1 MSTTVPSADSAVP
14 VSPGLQAER
23 DHLAAARDALRRM
36 REDVEDSE
44 LVLGDVVN
52 DKVTNAALRRGRA
65 RRLAALA
72 DVPGAPLF
80 FGRLDFEP
88 GTVFLDDGPDAPAP
102 ASAPN
107 GPGAPAPAPAPG
119 DEPDRVHI
127 GRRHVHDPDGRPMV
141 LDWRAPVCVAY
152 YRASPSDRMGVRTRR
167 RYGFTTLDRG
177 PHAEPEAVLT
187 AFEDEPLTVT
197 PAEADQRAGE
207 LLSAEIE
214 RPRTGPMRDIVA
226 TIQPEQ
232 DDLVRAP
239 LSTTLCVQGAP
250 GTGKTAV
257 GLHRVAYLL
266 YTERARLSRSGVA
279 IVGPNR
285 SFLSYIRD
293 VLPALGEVDVR
304 QTTVTGML
312 TAGLPE
318 RARPAAGWVR
328 RTEEPAAAR
337 IKGRARMAEVLR
349 RDLWSR
355 LRTPE
360 EPVVVRRGSRRWR
373 LYPEDLRPL
382 LDELAGRGVAYG
394 SGRELLSHRI
404 AHAVLSLMESQ
415 GEACDDRTH
424 EQVRRDPAVRSA
436 VTAMWPKADPL
447 KLVLGLLTDPD
458 RLARAAEGL
467 LSPEEQ
473 AAVLLP
479 GRPRG
484 PKSARWSEEDLALV
498 DEAAALIER
507 PAGLGHIVVDEAQDL
522 SPMQC
527 RAVGR
532 RCVSGSLTVLGDIA
546 QGTSPSATTD
556 WSTLLEH
563 LGKPTGHLSVL
574 NRGYRVPAQ
583 IIDFAARLLPS
594 IAPVA
599 RRSRTGDAGSG
610 HPFAPV
616 SVRRAAGS
624 LRVTPAVDGLAAS
637 VVDACR
643 AALGGEGSVGLVAA
657 DTDLPAL
664 REALEAGGLPT
675 PLLGEADTG
684 PDAGRLVAVPAS
696 LAKGLE
702 FDAVVVAEP
711 AAIVEA
717 EERGANRLYV
727 VLTRAVS
734 TLHVV
739 HVRPLP
745 EALRDA

>member
-1 MSTTVPSADSAVP
+1 MSTTDSPAVP
-14 VSPGLQAER
+14 VSPELRAER
-23 DHLAAARDALRRM
+23 DRLAAARAALDRM
-36 REDVEDSE
+36 RAEVEGSE

-52 DKVTNAALRRGRA
+52 DKVTNAALRRGRE

-88 GTVFLDDGPDAPAP
+88 GTVFLDDDVPD
-102 ASAPN
+102 
-107 GPGAPAPAPAPG
+107 GA
-119 DEPDRVHI
+119 EPDRIHI
-127 GRRHVHDPDGRPMV
+127 GRRHVHDAEGRPMV
-141 LDWRAPVCVAY
+141 LDWRAPICVAY
-152 YRASPSDRMGVRTRR
+152 YRASPGDRMDVRLRR
-167 RYGFTTLDRG
+167 RYGFTTIDHGRD
-177 PHAEPEAVLT
+177 ADPEVVLT
-187 AFEDEPLTVT
+187 AFEDEPLTT
-197 PAEADQRAGE
+197 APTGSGQRASA
-207 LLSAEIE
+207 LLDAEIE

-232 DDLVRAP
+232 DGLVRAP
-239 LSTTLCVQGAP
+239 LATTLCVQGAP

-257 GLHRVAYLL
+257 GLHRIAFLL
-266 YTERARLSRSGVA
+266 YTERERLSRSGVA

-293 VLPALGEVDVR
+293 VLPALGEVDVQ
-304 QTTVTGML
+304 QTTVTEML

-318 RARPAAGWVR
+318 RSRPAAGWVR
-328 RTEEPAAAR
+328 RTEEPRAAR
-337 IKGRARMAEVLR
+337 IKGQARMAEVVR
-349 RDLWSR
+349 RDLWSH

-360 EPVVVRRGSRRWR
+360 EAVVVRRGSRRWR

-382 LDELAGRGVAYG
+382 LDELAERGVAYG

-404 AHAVLSLMESQ
+404 AHAVLSLMEAR
-415 GEACDDRTH
+415 GEVCDDRTH
-424 EQVRRDPAVRSA
+424 AQVRRDPAVKSA

-447 KLVLGLLTDPD
+447 KLVLGLLTDPE

-467 LSPEEQ
+467 LSAQEQ

-479 GRPRG
+479 GKPRG
-484 PKSARWSEEDLALV
+484 PKAALWSEEDLALV

-527 RAVGR
+527 RAIGR

-546 QGTSPSATTD
+546 QGTSPSAAVN

-574 NRGYRVPAQ
+574 DRGYRVPAQ
-583 IIDFAARLLPS
+583 IIDFAARLLPA
-594 IAPVA
+594 IAPGLGAPVA
-599 RRSRTGDAGSG
+599 
-610 HPFAPV
+610 
-616 SVRRAAGS
+616 VRRAPGA
-624 LRVTPAVDGLAAS
+624 LRITPAEGGLAAS
-637 VVDACR
+637 VADACR
-643 AALGGEGSVGLVAA
+643 TALRGEGSVGLIAA
-657 DTDLPAL
+657 DADLPAL
-664 REALEAGGLPT
+664 REAVEAEGLAA
-675 PLLGEADTG
+675 PLLGEAGAG

-711 AAIVEA
+711 AAIAEA
-717 EERGANRLYV
+717 EERGVNRLYV

-739 HVRPLP
+739 HARPLP
-745 EALRDA
+745 EALRGTGA

>member
-1 MSTTVPSADSAVP
+1 MPVPDPSDAP
-14 VSPGLQAER
+14 VSPELQAER
-23 DHLAAARDALRRM
+23 DHLAAARAALRRM
-36 REDVEDSE
+36 REEVEASE
-44 LVLGDVVN
+44 LSLGDVVN
-52 DKVTNAALRRGRA
+52 DKVTNAALRRGRE

-88 GTVFLDDGPDAPAP
+88 GTVFLEDDAP
-102 ASAPN
+102 
-107 GPGAPAPAPAPG
+107 GTG
-119 DEPDRVHI
+119 PDRVRI
-127 GRRHVHDPDGRPMV
+127 GRRHVHDPGGRPMV
-141 LDWRAPVCVAY
+141 LDWRAPICVAY
-152 YRASPSDRMGVRTRR
+152 YRASPADPMRVRSRR
-167 RYGFTTLDRG
+167 RYGFTTVDRG
-177 PHAEPEAVLT
+177 PRADPEAVLT
-187 AFEDEPLTVT
+187 AFEDEPLT
-197 PAEADQRAGE
+197 ADEEAPRTSE

-232 DDLVRAP
+232 DELVRAP
-239 LSTTLCVQGAP
+239 LGTTLCVQGAP

-266 YTERARLSRSGVA
+266 YTERERLSRSGVA

-285 SFLSYIRD
+285 SFLAYIRD

-304 QTTVTGML
+304 QTTVPEML

-318 RARPAAGWVR
+318 RSRPADGWVR

-337 IKGRARMAEVLR
+337 IKGQARMAEAVR
-349 RDLWSR
+349 RDLWSH
-355 LRTPE
+355 LRAPE
-360 EPVVVRRGSRRWR
+360 EALVVRRGSRRWR

-382 LDELAGRGVAYG
+382 LDELAARGVAYG

-436 VTAMWPKADPL
+436 VTAMWPRVDPL
-447 KLVLGLLTDPD
+447 KLVLGLLTDPG

-467 LSPEEQ
+467 LTPGEQ

-479 GRPRG
+479 DRPRG
-484 PKSARWSEEDLALV
+484 PRSARWSEEDLALV
-498 DEAAALIER
+498 DEAAALVER

-527 RAVGR
+527 RAIGR

-546 QGTSPSATTD
+546 QGTSPSAAAN

-574 NRGYRVPAQ
+574 DRGYRVPAQ
-583 IIDFAARLLPS
+583 VLDFAARLLPA
-594 IAPVA
+594 IAP
-599 RRSRTGDAGSG
+599 GLK
-610 HPFAPV
+610 APTA
-616 SVRRAAGS
+616 VRRAPGA
-624 LRVTPAVDGLAAS
+624 LRVTPAEGNLAAA
-637 VVDACR
+637 VADACR
-643 AALGGEGSVGLVAA
+643 TALKGEGSVGLIAA
-657 DTDLPAL
+657 DAELPAL
-664 REALEAGGLPT
+664 RRALEAEGLPA
-675 PLLGEADTG
+675 PLLDEAG
-684 PDAGRLVAVPAS
+684 AGRLVAVPAS

-702 FDAVVVAEP
+702 FDAVVAAEP
-711 AAIVEA
+711 AAVAEA
-717 EERGANRLYV
+717 EERGVNRLYV

-734 TLHVV
+734 ALHVV
-739 HVRPLP
+739 HARPLP
-745 EALRDA
+745 EALRDG

>member
-1 MSTTVPSADSAVP
+1 MSTTDSTAVP
-14 VSPGLQAER
+14 VSPELRAER
-23 DHLAAARDALRRM
+23 DRLAAARAALDRM
-36 REDVEDSE
+36 REEVEGSE

-52 DKVTNAALRRGRA
+52 DKVTNAALRRGRE

-88 GTVFLDDGPDAPAP
+88 GTVFLDDDVSDGAGPD
-102 ASAPN
+102 
-107 GPGAPAPAPAPG
+107 
-119 DEPDRVHI
+119 RIHI
-127 GRRHVHDPDGRPMV
+127 GRRHVHDAEGRPMV
-141 LDWRAPVCVAY
+141 LDWRAPICVAY
-152 YRASPSDRMGVRTRR
+152 YRASPGDRMDVRLRR
-167 RYGFTTLDRG
+167 RYGFTTIDHGRD
-177 PHAEPEAVLT
+177 ADPEVVLT
-187 AFEDEPLTVT
+187 AFEDEPLTTV
-197 PAEADQRAGE
+197 PAGSDRLGSA
-207 LLSAEIE
+207 LLDAEIE

-232 DDLVRAP
+232 DGLVRAP
-239 LSTTLCVQGAP
+239 LTTTLCVQGAP

-257 GLHRVAYLL
+257 GLHRIAFLL
-266 YTERARLSRSGVA
+266 YTERERLSRSGVA

-293 VLPALGEVDVR
+293 VLPALGEVDVQ
-304 QTTVTGML
+304 QTTVTEML

-318 RARPAAGWVR
+318 RSRPAAGWVR
-328 RTEEPAAAR
+328 RTEEPRAAR
-337 IKGRARMAEVLR
+337 IKGQARMAEVVR
-349 RDLWSR
+349 RDLWSH

-360 EPVVVRRGSRRWR
+360 EAVVVRRGSRRWR

-382 LDELAGRGVAYG
+382 LDELAERGVAYG

-404 AHAVLSLMESQ
+404 AHAVLSLMEAQ
-415 GEACDDRTH
+415 GEVCDDRTH
-424 EQVRRDPAVRSA
+424 AQVRRDPAVKSA

-447 KLVLGLLTDPD
+447 KLVLGLLTDPE

-467 LSPEEQ
+467 LTAEEQ

-484 PKSARWSEEDLALV
+484 PKAALWSEEDLALV

-527 RAVGR
+527 RAIGR

-546 QGTSPSATTD
+546 QGTSPSAAVN

-574 NRGYRVPAQ
+574 DRGYRVPAQ
-583 IIDFAARLLPS
+583 IIDFAARLLPA
-594 IAPVA
+594 IAP
-599 RRSRTGDAGSG
+599 GLG
-610 HPFAPV
+610 
-616 SVRRAAGS
+616 
-624 LRVTPAVDGLAAS
+624 AVEAEGLAA
-637 VVDACR
+637 
-643 AALGGEGSVGLVAA
+643 
-657 DTDLPAL
+657 
-664 REALEAGGLPT
+664 
-675 PLLGEADTG
+675 PLLGEADAG

-711 AAIVEA
+711 AAIAEA
-717 EERGANRLYV
+717 EERGVNRLYV

-739 HVRPLP
+739 HARPLP
-745 EALRDA
+745 EALRDTGK